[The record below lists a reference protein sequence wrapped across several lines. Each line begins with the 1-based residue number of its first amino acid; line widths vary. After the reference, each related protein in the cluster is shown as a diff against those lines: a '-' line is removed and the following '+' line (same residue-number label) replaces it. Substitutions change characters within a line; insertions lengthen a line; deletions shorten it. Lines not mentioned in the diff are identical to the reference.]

1 VYEATKNNRD
11 FAIKKIRIEGMSEG
25 ELKDIEK

>member
-11 FAIKKIRIEGMSEG
+11 FVIKKIRIEGMSEG
-25 ELKDIEK
+25 ELNEIEK